1 MNIDL
6 LQSKD
11 GHMAIVGD
19 RTFDSPVAG
28 VMFDIQTGLMSL
40 EFADLD
46 PLDMNIPVEQDFAAK
61 FDLILDIYVG
71 TIENGS
77 IADARR
83 VPVILINDPFG
94 GGNTGRFAVKPGRA
108 LGAFEHF
115 LKKCIAG
122 QPLHREDLGDE
133 HSASG
138 VMGGINPAVL
148 QFSPQLARQR
158 AIEAAHRAAPVA
170 APSAPGFGP
179 KGMGGGGGGT
189 VRRTPPPQQQRPPVD
204 EDGEY

>member
-6 LQSKD
+6 LLSKE
-11 GHMAIVGD
+11 GQMAIVGD

-40 EFADLD
+40 EFADD
-46 PLDMNIPVEQDFAAK
+46 EPLDMNIPVEQDFARH
-61 FDLILDIYVG
+61 FDLMLDIYVG
-71 TIENGS
+71 AIENGT

-83 VPVILINDPFG
+83 VPVILMNDPFG

-108 LGAFEHF
+108 LGAFEAF
-115 LKKCIAG
+115 LKKCVAG

-133 HSASG
+133 GSAGG
-138 VMGGINPAVL
+138 VMGGVNPAVL

-179 KGMGGGGGGT
+179 KGMGGGGSNI
-189 VRRTPPPQQQRPPVD
+189 VRRTPPPQQRPPAD
-204 EDGEY
+204 EDDEY

>member
-6 LQSKD
+6 LQSKE
-11 GHMAIVGD
+11 GQMAIVGD
-19 RTFDSPVAG
+19 RSFDSPVAG

-40 EFADLD
+40 EFADD
-46 PLDMNIPVEQDFAAK
+46 EPLDMNIPIEQDFGAH
-61 FDLILDIYVG
+61 FDLMLDIYVG
-71 TIENGS
+71 SIENGA
-77 IADARR
+77 ITDARR
-83 VPVILINDPFG
+83 VPVMLMNDPFG

-108 LGAFEHF
+108 LGAFEAF
-115 LKKCIAG
+115 LKKCVAG
-122 QPLHREDLGDE
+122 QPLHRDDLGDE
-133 HSASG
+133 GSAGG

-179 KGMGGGGGGT
+179 KGMGGGGNNT
-189 VRRTPPPQQQRPPVD
+189 IRRTPPPQQRPQVD
-204 EDGEY
+204 EDDDY

>member
-6 LQSKD
+6 LMAKEGQ
-11 GHMAIVGD
+11 MAIVGD

-46 PLDMNIPVEQDFAAK
+46 PLDMNIPVEQEFGAR
-61 FDLILDIYVG
+61 FDLMLDIYVG
-71 TIENGS
+71 AIENGT

-108 LGAFEHF
+108 LGAFEAF
-115 LKKCIAG
+115 LKKCVAG
-122 QPLHREDLGDE
+122 QPLHRDDLGDE
-133 HSASG
+133 GSAGG

-179 KGMGGGGGGT
+179 KGMGGGGGNI
-189 VRRTPPPQQQRPPVD
+189 VRRSPPPQQRPPVD
-204 EDGEY
+204 EDDDY

>member
-6 LQSKD
+6 LQSKE
-11 GHMAIVGD
+11 GQMAIVGD

-28 VMFDIQTGLMSL
+28 VMFDLQTGLMSL
-40 EFADLD
+40 EFADD
-46 PLDMNIPVEQDFAAK
+46 EPLDMNIPVEQDFGAH
-61 FDLILDIYVG
+61 FDLMLDIYVG
-71 TIENGS
+71 SIENGA
-77 IADARR
+77 ITDARR
-83 VPVILINDPFG
+83 VPVMLMNDPFG

-108 LGAFEHF
+108 LGAFEAF
-115 LKKCIAG
+115 LKKCVAG
-122 QPLHREDLGDE
+122 QPLHRDDLGDE
-133 HSASG
+133 GSAGG

-179 KGMGGGGGGT
+179 KGMGGGGNT
-189 VRRTPPPQQQRPPVD
+189 VRRTPPPQQQRPPAD
-204 EDGEY
+204 EDDDY

>member
-6 LQSKD
+6 LLSQA
-11 GHMAIVGD
+11 GQMAIVSD
-19 RTFDSPVAG
+19 RTFTSPVAG

-61 FDLILDIYVG
+61 FDIILDIYVG
-71 TIENGS
+71 TIEGGT

-122 QPLHREDLGDE
+122 QPLNRDDLGDE
-133 HSASG
+133 GSASG

-179 KGMGGGGGGT
+179 KGMGGGNNT

-204 EDGEY
+204 EDDDY